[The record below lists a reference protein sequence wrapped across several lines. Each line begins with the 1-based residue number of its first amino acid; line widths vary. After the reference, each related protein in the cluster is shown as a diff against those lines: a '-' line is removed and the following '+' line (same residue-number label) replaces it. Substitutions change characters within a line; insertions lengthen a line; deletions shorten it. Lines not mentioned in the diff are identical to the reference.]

1 MAEDWWRRLDP
12 DLWEPLAERAPA
24 VRELRAAV
32 LGALLLASTRTP
44 MSTLAD
50 VRSLLAEVGYHDP
63 VSNEDLDDALKA
75 LIDTGHVE
83 PFEDYTAV
91 VSSYTDAKRRREA
104 WALTKQ
110 ARIMVAAVRDVID
123 SLDRS
128 LQLPPRLL
136 DAVEATVRRTL
147 DHFHQDAD
155 LLATDLAQ
163 VKAHL
168 EQLQEA
174 SGDFYGAVASL
185 VQHDVTD
192 DAVFTSS
199 RERILLALR
208 HFAYQTQRALDRVRA
223 ALTDLKAV
231 GTSSIVERALP
242 GAGVLDARAQHSWLS
257 EKRQQ
262 LDGLDAWFAPRGS
275 IERLIDAS
283 AGAIHTLLGA
293 IERRFYANARGS
305 DLGADFRQLA
315 RMIHAQPSED
325 AAYQVFAAGFGIWPA
340 RHPRRPE
347 YEDITP
353 GFTAAEGALHP
364 AEAVLRT
371 TERGARSAGR
381 PQKIPD
387 LAEKR
392 AQAELVSKVEL
403 ERRSALAQDLITPG
417 RVPLTHFA
425 GLDAD
430 HTAVFVTLLEEAL
443 DAFDHTA
450 GCGTADTVGAR
461 LHVWVGEFGRMI
473 TIELEEGHLTSPD
486 LRVEV
491 ISLSTATVGSTEVA

>member
-1 MAEDWWRRLDP
+1 MAEDWWKRLDP
-12 DLWEPLAERAPA
+12 DLWEPLTQRAPA
-24 VRELRAAV
+24 VRELRAAT
-32 LGALLLASTRTP
+32 LGALLLASTRMP
-44 MSTLAD
+44 MSTLVD
-50 VRSLLAEVGYHDP
+50 VRTLLAEVGYHDA

-110 ARIMVAAVRDVID
+110 ARIMVTAVRDVID
-123 SLDRS
+123 NLDRS

-136 DAVEATVRRTL
+136 DAVEDTIRRTL
-147 DHFHQDAD
+147 DHFHRDAD

-163 VKAHL
+163 VKAHV

-192 DAVFTSS
+192 DTVFTTS

-208 HFAYQTQRALDRVRA
+208 HFANQTQRALERVRA
-223 ALTDLKAV
+223 AITELKAV
-231 GTSSIVERALP
+231 GASSIVERALP
-242 GAGVLDARAQHSWLS
+242 GAGVLDEQAQQSWLS

-262 LDGLDAWFAPRGS
+262 LDGLEAWFAPQGS

-283 AGAIHTLLGA
+283 AGAIQTLLGA

-305 DLGADFRQLA
+305 DMGADFRQLA
-315 RMIHAQPSED
+315 RMIHTQPSEN
-325 AAYQVFAAGFGIWPA
+325 AAYQVFAAGFGIWTA

-347 YEDITP
+347 FEDISP
-353 GFTAAEGALHP
+353 GLTAAEGTPHS

-387 LAEKR
+387 LAETR
-392 AQAELVSKVEL
+392 AKAELASKVEL

-417 RVPLTHFA
+417 RVPLSHFA

-430 HTAVFVTLLEEAL
+430 HTAVFVSLLEEAL
-443 DAFDHTA
+443 GAFTRTA
-450 GCGTADTVGAR
+450 GRGTADTVGAR
-461 LHVWVGEFGRMI
+461 MLVWVGEFGRMI
-473 TIELEEGHLTSPD
+473 TVELEEGRLTAPD

-491 ISLSTATVGSTEVA
+491 ISLDSAAIVSTEVA